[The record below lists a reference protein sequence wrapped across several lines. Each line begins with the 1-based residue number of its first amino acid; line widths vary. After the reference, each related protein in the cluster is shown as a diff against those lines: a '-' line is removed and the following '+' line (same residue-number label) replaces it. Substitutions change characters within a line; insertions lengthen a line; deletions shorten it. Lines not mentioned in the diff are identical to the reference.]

1 MKLLKS
7 NLLLISLFFLPC
19 AAIANNQIVVV
30 ALTQDKA
37 VIDID
42 GKYHTLS
49 IGQTSP
55 EGVTLITADSET
67 ATLKIDGKLKVYEL
81 GGQISSLPEKEAIAN
96 QLPTIRL
103 AKNSQG
109 LYTVAGYINGYPVD
123 FIVDTGASSIAISS
137 IQADLMN
144 IHYQQEGLKIEVV
157 TASNKIPAYLI
168 NLEKVKVGYIVLQE
182 IEAVVIE
189 GQYPTHI
196 LLGMSFLDKIEMH
209 RENELLELRQ
219 SK

>member
-1 MKLLKS
+1 MKHIKL
-7 NLLLISLFFLPC
+7 NLLLIPLFLLSCVAVASHQVF
-19 AAIANNQIVVV
+19 VV

-55 EGVTLITADSET
+55 EGVMLITADSET
-67 ATLKIDGKLKVYEL
+67 ATLKIDGETNIYEL
-81 GGQISSLPEKEAIAN
+81 GGQISPSPEIAN
-96 QLPTIRL
+96 QLPIIRL
-103 AKNSQG
+103 TKNSQG

-137 IQADLMN
+137 MQADRMD

-168 NLEKVKVGYIVLQE
+168 NLEKVKVGYIVLQG

-189 GQYPTHI
+189 GQYPTNI

-209 RENELLELRQ
+209 RENESLELRQ
-219 SK
+219 SN